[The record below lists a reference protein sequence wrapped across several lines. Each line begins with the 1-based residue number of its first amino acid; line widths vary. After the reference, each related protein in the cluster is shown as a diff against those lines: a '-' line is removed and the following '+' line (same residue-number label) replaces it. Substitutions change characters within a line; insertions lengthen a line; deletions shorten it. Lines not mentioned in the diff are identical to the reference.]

1 MDYVKTIAQ
10 AEDEKN
16 QIACYGVGKFIR
28 FKIFP
33 TMHSSYQRYFATM
46 SCHLKVIT
54 IV

>member
-28 FKIFP
+28 FK
-33 TMHSSYQRYFATM
+33 YFLRCIAAIKDI
-46 SCHLKVIT
+46 SLQ
-54 IV
+54 